1 MTKIF
6 GLTGGIGSGKSTVAG
21 IFQEMGAEI
30 VDADQLARLA
40 VAPGSFGLA
49 RIIETFGSEII
60 LEDGTLDRP
69 ALGKLVFSDASKRQQ
84 LNAIV
89 HPEVQRLAQEAFQRL
104 IDKKVSV
111 VLYDVPLLY
120 ESKLESLFL
129 AVVVVYVP
137 PELQIQRVMKRDH
150 LEKHEVEQRLAAQ
163 MSLDLKA
170 EKADYLID
178 NSHTLE
184 ETRSQVRKVWDN
196 WKSEE

>member
-1 MTKIF
+1 MTKIM
-6 GLTGGIGSGKSTVAG
+6 GITGGIGSGKSTVAG
-21 IFQEMGAEI
+21 VFESMGAEI

-40 VAPGSFGLA
+40 VAPNSPGLTQITEAFGQDIL
-49 RIIETFGSEII
+49 
-60 LEDGTLDRP
+60 LEDGSLDRT
-69 ALGKLVFSDASKRQQ
+69 ALGKLVFSNESKRQQ

-89 HPEVQRLAQEAFQRL
+89 HPEVQRLAQEAFRHL
-104 IDKKVSV
+104 VAEKVSI

-120 ESKLESLFL
+120 ESKLESMFS

-137 PELQIQRVMKRDH
+137 QRVQIQRVMKRDG

-178 NSHTLE
+178 NSRTLE
-184 ETRSQVRKVWDN
+184 ETRAQVEKVWDS
-196 WKSEE
+196 WRGKE

>member
-40 VAPGSFGLA
+40 VAPSSPGLA
-49 RIIETFGSEII
+49 RIVETFGTEIL
-60 LEDGTLDRP
+60 LEDGSLDRP
-69 ALGKLVFSDASKRQQ
+69 ALGKLVFSDESKRRQ

-104 IDKKVSV
+104 IDKKVSI

-120 ESKLESLFL
+120 ESKLESLFS
-129 AVVVVYVP
+129 AVVVVHVP
-137 PELQIQRVMKRDH
+137 AELQIRRVMKRDH
-150 LEKHEVEQRLAAQ
+150 LEKREVEQRLAAQ

-184 ETRSQVRKVWDN
+184 ETRAQVQKVWDS
-196 WKSEE
+196 WGSEE